1 VAFFR
6 GRQPETSVW
15 RRFRSGL
22 DGFTFVKEGEHYA
35 AHIVTNAERA
45 VDLFHVLMEQ
55 LPPAV
60 DLAIDDRRGRRSWT
74 GDQIALPDAQD
85 AIGRLKVALAAAGGV
100 EIAIYTADDQIT
112 LNPQLELFIYA
123 RSDRWLYLLLGMG
136 LEERT
141 VVATRS
147 WKLLHRDF
155 EPAPELS
162 EGLAAMA
169 TRLGLKA
176 TA

>member
-1 VAFFR
+1 MVFFR

-22 DGFTFVKEGEHYA
+22 DGFTFVKEDDHYA

-45 VDLFHVLMEQ
+45 VDLFHLLLEH

-60 DLAIDDRRGRRSWT
+60 DIAIDDRRSRRSWS
-74 GDQIALPDAQD
+74 GEQIALPDVQD
-85 AIGRLKVALAAAGGV
+85 GIGRLKVSLAAAGGV
-100 EIAIYTADDQIT
+100 EISIYTADDQIT

-123 RSDRWLYLLLGMG
+123 RSDRWLYLLLGLG

-141 VVATRS
+141 LVPTRS
-147 WKLLHRDF
+147 WKLLHHDF
-155 EPAPELS
+155 EAAPELS
-162 EGLAAMA
+162 DGLIGMT
-169 TRLGLKA
+169 TRLGLRA
-176 TA
+176 PT

>member
-1 VAFFR
+1 MVDGNEITRAIGLWAAGKGGIVAFFR

-22 DGFTFVKEGEHYA
+22 DGFTFVKEAEHYA
-35 AHIVTNAERA
+35 AHIVTHAERA

-112 LNPQLELFIYA
+112 LNSQLELFILRA
-123 RSDRWLYLLLGMG
+123 KRSVALSPAWVGPGRADR
-136 LEERT
+136 R
-141 VVATRS
+141 RN
-147 WKLLHRDF
+147 
-155 EPAPELS
+155 PEL
-162 EGLAAMA
+162 EAAA
-169 TRLGLKA
+169 L
-176 TA
+176 